1 MNAIKSLSV
10 KDFAAFQE
18 ASFEFSSGIN
28 VLIGENSTGKTQV
41 LKLIYTMIKIAGADL
56 NKPNAVTFSRFQGV
70 FNSKNVGDL
79 VRKQLSDLPDQLE
92 KVSDIKLRTG
102 SSHIEVSLWQD
113 GQMES
118 TSRSGSVKTP
128 KAVFLPSHEVLS
140 MYPGF
145 IAAYQKRELSFDE
158 TVYDLCVAL
167 NANPLR
173 KEKFEEVQDIIKP
186 FEAIFNSPDSI
197 SVKNDSF
204 YVKLPDTGDL
214 IAQLV
219 AEGYRKLATL
229 AYLVRNGSLT
239 PESVLLW
246 DEPETNLNPKLV
258 TVVVEFLLNLANAGA
273 QIFIATHDY
282 LLSQELSLQAEYKGA
297 SNIKFFSL
305 YRQDGQ
311 DGALVESGDTLA
323 EIQNNPILEEFIAHS
338 EREDQLAYALD

>member
-18 ASFEFSSGIN
+18 ASFEFSPGIN

-56 NKPNAVTFSRFQGV
+56 NKPDALTFSRFQGV

-79 VRKQLSDLPDQLE
+79 VRKRLSDLPDQLE
-92 KVSDIKLRTG
+92 KVSDVKLWTG
-102 SSHIEVSLWQD
+102 SSHIGVSLWQN

-118 TSRSGSVKTP
+118 TSRSGSVKIP

-186 FEAIFNSPDSI
+186 FEAIFNGPDSI

-246 DEPETNLNPKLV
+246 DEPEANLNPKLV

-282 LLSQELSLQAEYKGA
+282 LLSQELSLQVEYKGA

-323 EIQNNPILEEFIAHS
+323 EIRNNPILEEFIAHS